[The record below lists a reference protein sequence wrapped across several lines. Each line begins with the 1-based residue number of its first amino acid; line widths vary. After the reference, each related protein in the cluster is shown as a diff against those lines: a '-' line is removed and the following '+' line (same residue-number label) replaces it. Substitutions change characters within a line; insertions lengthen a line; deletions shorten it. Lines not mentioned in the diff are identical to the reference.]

1 MSHPNLVGLIG
12 VSLDGQP
19 IYLITEYMAKGS
31 LEQYL
36 RSRGRAVITKQNQ
49 IDFAKYK
56 TFIIHCNIIF
66 SVIRHICN
74 VVWYIWNQRTLFTG
88 NISFITAIV
97 TIVYISRDQIV

>member
-19 IYLITEYMAKGS
+19 IYLITEYMA

-36 RSRGRAVITKQNQ
+36 RSCGRAVITKQNQ

-56 TFIIHCNIIF
+56 TLILLHCNII
-66 SVIRHICN
+66 
-74 VVWYIWNQRTLFTG
+74 LFVG
-88 NISFITAIV
+88 M
-97 TIVYISRDQIV
+97 VYLESKNFVHR